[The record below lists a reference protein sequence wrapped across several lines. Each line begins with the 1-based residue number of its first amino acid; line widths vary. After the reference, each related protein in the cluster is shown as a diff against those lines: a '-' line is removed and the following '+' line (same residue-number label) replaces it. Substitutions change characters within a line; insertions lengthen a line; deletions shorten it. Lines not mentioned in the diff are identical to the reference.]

1 MLICISNL
9 IKTERDSKE
18 ISLLPIPLYYRL
30 IDTQMLQ
37 FNGNSLILTNIPKE
51 NWFVLDQLID
61 HFHHYEKD
69 FELEVQSEENSL
81 NTAEIDKVISHLC
94 EIHFPQLDLKSIERN
109 QNAIEQGYI
118 FFSEDST
125 MYLKADSLQGIYY
138 GIQTIIQLLNS
149 TNSKNLLRQVAIIDY
164 PRLKIRGVSDDISR
178 GQTATVENLK
188 KFIKTLS
195 HFKINHYYLVY
206 MQDMFKFEKYPDIG
220 KGRGAYSKAE
230 IKDLFDYAKKH
241 FVELIPIFQTIGH
254 WENILHGENYWD
266 YGEFPGSNSLNV
278 ANEQIYSLLDNMIEE
293 LREVFKSEYFHIG
306 ADESWDVGKGA
317 SKEYVDK
324 IGISQAYLKH
334 YKKVYEIVK
343 KHGYNKIIIYHD
355 ILYKHQEVLE
365 GLPDDMIIMYWKYNT
380 KDKHPIVD
388 KIKEFK
394 LPLVVSPSII
404 DYNRIFPSFLRS
416 EKNITNLIK
425 YGYKNGAIGEI
436 TSSWGDYNN
445 KELRENRI
453 YGFIYSAQIGWDPVR
468 EMNFLIFWKSA
479 LFHFF
484 GIDDLRLLKVIKI
497 LRTVEVNKRLHNRQ
511 TFYYNHFFSHPYN
524 KKSKIHRRNLKTSKF
539 DAVIKDMDEI
549 ITLCKDLELNVLMNK
564 ENLQVFAFI
573 AKHIKFYCKKR
584 INSKKLVDYKPKGLR
599 VSFKMQ
605 IIEEIE
611 SLISDLTS
619 LLDEYES
626 IWMRTA
632 KKDGFEEIR
641 NKYLWLM
648 AFYNEKIE
656 DINNKREWINPNI
669 PSETIYLDSKNKH
682 QVDTVFF
689 KKTFEIQD
697 EIKSA
702 YVQVIGWNYAKLS
715 LNNKAVGHII
725 TRQSLNYVVLKN
737 NIQIFDLK
745 DYVKK
750 GENIILIETM
760 QYDGGIG
767 SVNVYGEI
775 KLKSDRTF
783 QIYTDKSWL
792 GTRVSNGQ
800 WKKVKSFGS
809 PPKFTGGLCFPNFD
823 LNRHS
828 LQSDMMTSF
837 NALIGRI
844 PKKMYWFLVVVMK
857 LFNRYDV
864 LE

>member
-1 MLICISNL
+1 MLICISSL
-9 IKTERDSKE
+9 IKTERDSKV
-18 ISLLPIPLYYRL
+18 ISLLPVPLHYKL
-30 IDTQMLQ
+30 TDTHLLQ
-37 FNGNSLILTNIPKE
+37 FSGKSSISTDIPKE
-51 NWFVLDQLID
+51 DWFVLEQLID
-61 HFHHYEKD
+61 HFQHYGKE
-69 FELEVQSEENSL
+69 FELEIRSENNSQ
-81 NTAEIDKVISHLC
+81 NTAESDKVILSLC
-94 EIHFPQLDLKSIERN
+94 EKHFPQLDLNSIKRET
-109 QNAIEQGYI
+109 NAIEQGYSL
-118 FFSEDST
+118 FSGEST

-178 GQTATVENLK
+178 GQAATVENLK

-230 IKDLFDYAKKH
+230 IKELFDYAKRH

-254 WENILHGENYWD
+254 WENILHDENYWD

-278 ANEQIYSLLDNMIEE
+278 ANEQIYILLDNMIGE

-317 SKEYVDK
+317 SKTYVDK

-334 YKKVYEIVK
+334 YRKVHDIVK
-343 KHGYNKIIIYHD
+343 KHGYTKIIIYHD
-355 ILYKHQEVLE
+355 ILYKHKEVLE
-365 GLPDDMIIMYWKYNT
+365 GLPEDMIIMYWKYNT

-388 KIKEFK
+388 TIKEFK

-404 DYNRIFPSFLRS
+404 DYNRLFPSFLRS

-445 KELRENRI
+445 KEIRENRV
-453 YGFIYSAQIGWDPVR
+453 YGFIYSAQKGWDPVR
-468 EMNFLIFWKSA
+468 EMNYLLFWKSA

-484 GIDDLRLLKVIKI
+484 GIDDSRLLKVIKT
-497 LRTVEVNKRLHNRQ
+497 LRTVETSNRLHTRQ

-539 DAVIKDMDEI
+539 HAVIKDMDEI
-549 ITLCKDLELNVLMNK
+549 ITFCEELELLVSMNK

-584 INSKKLVDYKPKGLR
+584 INSKKLAEYNPKRLKI
-599 VSFKMQ
+599 SLKMQ
-605 IIEEIE
+605 MIEEIKN
-611 SLISDLTS
+611 LIQDLTS
-619 LLDEYES
+619 LLDEYET
-626 IWMRTA
+626 IWMRNA
-632 KKDGFEEIR
+632 KKDGFEAIR
-641 NKYLWLM
+641 NKYLWLIE
-648 AFYNEKIE
+648 FYNEKIE
-656 DINNKREWINPNI
+656 EINNKKEWINPNI
-669 PSETIYLDSKNKH
+669 PSETIYLDSKKKH

-689 KKTFEIQD
+689 KKTFKIQE

-702 YVQVIGWNYAKLS
+702 YVQVIGWNFAKVS
-715 LNNKAVGHII
+715 LNSKLVGHVI

-745 DYVKK
+745 DYIRK
-750 GENIILIETM
+750 GENLILIETM

-767 SVNVYGEI
+767 SLNIYGEI
-775 KLKSDRTF
+775 KLKSNRTI

-792 GTRVSNGQ
+792 GTRESNGQ

-809 PPKFTGGLCFPNFD
+809 PPKVTGGLCYPNFEG
-823 LNRHS
+823 NRHS
-828 LQSDMMTSF
+828 LQADMMTNF

-844 PKKMYWFLVVVMK
+844 PKKLYWFLVLVMK

>member
-1 MLICISNL
+1 MLICISSL
-9 IKTERDSKE
+9 IKTEIDSKE
-18 ISLLPIPLYYRL
+18 ISLLPVPLYFKL
-30 IDTQMLQ
+30 INTQMLQ
-37 FNGNSLILTNIPKE
+37 FSGNSLILTDIPKVD
-51 NWFVLDQLID
+51 WFVLDQLLD
-61 HFHHYEKD
+61 HLHYYEKE
-69 FELEVQSEENSL
+69 FELKVQYEKNSL
-81 NTAEIDKVISHLC
+81 NTTEIDKVISGLC
-94 EIHFPQLDLKSIERN
+94 KKHFPQLDLNSIKRN

-118 FFSEDST
+118 LFSEDSK

-138 GIQTIIQLLNS
+138 GIQTMIQLLNS

-178 GQTATVENLK
+178 GQVATVENLK

-206 MQDMFKFEKYPDIG
+206 MHDMFKFEKYPDIG

-254 WENILHGENYWD
+254 WENILHDENYWD
-266 YGEFPGSNSLNV
+266 YGEFPGSNSLNL
-278 ANEQIYSLLDNMIEE
+278 ANEQIYVLLDNMIEE
-293 LREVFKSEYFHIG
+293 LSEVFKSEYFHIG

-317 SKEYVDK
+317 SKAYVDK

-334 YKKVYEIVK
+334 YKKVHEIVK
-343 KHGYNKIIIYHD
+343 KHGYTKIIIYHD
-355 ILYKHQEVLE
+355 ILYKHKEVLV
-365 GLPDDMIIMYWKYNT
+365 GLPEDMIIMYWKYNT

-388 KIKEFK
+388 KIKDFK

-404 DYNRIFPSFLRS
+404 DYSRIFPSFLRS

-445 KELRENRI
+445 KEIRENRI

-468 EMNFLIFWKSA
+468 EMNFLIFWKSV

-484 GIDDLRLLKVIKI
+484 GIEDSRLLKVIKI
-497 LRTVEVNKRLHNRQ
+497 LRTVEADNRLHTKQ
-511 TFYYNHFFSHPYN
+511 TLYYNHFFSHPYN
-524 KKSKIHRRNLKTSKF
+524 KKSKIHRKNLKTSKF

-549 ITLCKDLELNVLMNK
+549 ITLCKELELNVLRNE

-584 INSKKLVDYKPKGLR
+584 INSKKLVDYNPKKQRISLTL
-599 VSFKMQ
+599 Q
-605 IIEEIE
+605 IIEEIKN
-611 SLISDLTS
+611 LVRDLTS
-619 LLDEYES
+619 LLEEYED

-641 NKYLWLM
+641 SKYLWLIE
-648 AFYNEKIE
+648 FYNEKIE
-656 DINNKREWINPNI
+656 EINNDKEWINPNI
-669 PSETIYLDSKNKH
+669 PSETIYLDSKKKH

-689 KKTFEIQD
+689 KKTFNIQE

-702 YVQVIGWNYAKLS
+702 YVQVIGWNFAKLS
-715 LNNKAVGHII
+715 LNNKHLGHVI

-737 NIQIFDLK
+737 NIQIFDFK
-745 DYVKK
+745 DYVRK
-750 GENIILIETM
+750 GENVILIETT
-760 QYDGGIG
+760 QFAGGVG
-767 SVNVYGEI
+767 SVNIYGEI
-775 KLKSDRTF
+775 KLKSDHII

-792 GTRVSNGQ
+792 GTREVNGQ

-809 PPKFTGGLCFPNFD
+809 PPKVTGGLCYPNFEG
-823 LNRHS
+823 NRHS

-844 PKKMYWFLVVVMK
+844 PKKFYFLLKIVMK
-857 LFNRYDV
+857 LFNRYDI

>member
-1 MLICISNL
+1 MLICISSL
-9 IKTERDSKE
+9 IKTEENSKE
-18 ISLLPIPLYYRL
+18 ISLLPVPLYYKL
-30 IDTQMLQ
+30 TNTQLLQ
-37 FNGNSLILTNIPKE
+37 FSGKSLILTDVLKE
-51 NWFVLDQLID
+51 DWFVFDQLID
-61 HFHHYEKD
+61 HFRSYQKE
-69 FELEVQSEENSL
+69 FELEIQSEKNSQ
-81 NTAEIDKVISHLC
+81 NTADSEKMISSLC
-94 EIHFPQLDLKSIERN
+94 KKYFPKLDLNSIKRN
-109 QNAIEQGYI
+109 TNATEQGY
-118 FFSEDST
+118 FLFSEDST

-178 GQTATVENLK
+178 GQAATVDNLK

-206 MQDMFKFEKYPDIG
+206 MQDMFEFEKYPDIG
-220 KGRGAYSKAE
+220 RGRGAYSKAE
-230 IKDLFDYAKKH
+230 IKELFDYAKRH

-254 WENILHGENYWD
+254 WENILHDENYWN
-266 YGEFPGSNSLNV
+266 YGEFPGSNSLNI
-278 ANEQIYSLLDNMIEE
+278 ANEQIYVLLDRMIGE
-293 LREVFKSEYFHIG
+293 LREVFKSDYFHIG

-317 SKEYVDK
+317 SKVYVDK

-343 KHGYNKIIIYHD
+343 KHGYTKIIIYHD
-355 ILYKHQEVLE
+355 ILYKHKEVLE
-365 GLPDDMIIMYWKYNT
+365 GLPEDMIIMYWKYNT
-380 KDKHPIVD
+380 KDNHPIVD

-445 KELRENRI
+445 KEIRENRI

-484 GIDDLRLLKVIKI
+484 GIDDSRLLKVIKI
-497 LRTVEVNKRLHNRQ
+497 LRTVEANNRLHTRQ

-524 KKSKIHRRNLKTSKF
+524 KNSKFHKRNLKTSKF
-539 DAVIKDMDEI
+539 DTVIKDMDEI
-549 ITLCKDLELNVLMNK
+549 ITLCKELELNVVKNE
-564 ENLQVFAFI
+564 ENLQVLAFI
-573 AKHIKFYCKKR
+573 AKHIKFYCEKR
-584 INSKKLVDYKPKGLR
+584 INSKKLVDNNPKRQRISL
-599 VSFKMQ
+599 KKQ
-605 IIEEIE
+605 IIEEIKN
-611 SLISDLTS
+611 LIHDLTA
-619 LLDEYES
+619 LLEEYEA
-626 IWMRTA
+626 IWMKIA

-641 NKYLWLM
+641 SKYLWLIE
-648 AFYNEKIE
+648 FYNEKIE
-656 DINNKREWINPNI
+656 EINNMEEWINPNI

-689 KKTFEIQD
+689 NKTFKIQEEI
-697 EIKSA
+697 ISA
-702 YVQVIGWNYAKLS
+702 YVQVIGWNFAKLS
-715 LNNKAVGHII
+715 LNNALIGHVI

-745 DYVKK
+745 DYLKK
-750 GENIILIETM
+750 GENLILLETM
-760 QYDGGIG
+760 QYGGGVG
-767 SVNVYGEI
+767 SVNIYGEI
-775 KLKSDRTF
+775 KFISDPPI

-792 GTRVSNGQ
+792 GTREIDGQ

-809 PPKFTGGLCFPNFD
+809 PPRVTGGLCYPNFET
-823 LNRHS
+823 NRHS

-844 PKKMYWFLVVVMK
+844 PKKLYFLLKIVMK
-857 LFNRYDV
+857 LFNRYDI

>member
-1 MLICISNL
+1 MLICISRL
-9 IKTERDSKE
+9 IKTEIDSKE
-18 ISLLPIPLYYRL
+18 ISLLPVPLYYKL
-30 IDTQMLQ
+30 TDSHLLQ
-37 FNGNSLILTNIPKE
+37 FSGNSLILTDIPKE
-51 NWFVLDQLID
+51 DWFVLEQLIE
-61 HFHHYEKD
+61 HFHLYEKE
-69 FELEVQSEENSL
+69 FELKIQYEENSR
-81 NTAEIDKVISHLC
+81 NTAENEKVILSLC
-94 EIHFPQLDLKSIERN
+94 EKHFPQLDVNNIKRN
-109 QNAIEQGYI
+109 QNSIEQGY
-118 FFSEDST
+118 FLFSEDST
-125 MYLKADSLQGIYY
+125 MYLRADSLQGIYY

-149 TNSKNLLRQVAIIDY
+149 TNSKNLFRQVAIIDY

-178 GQTATVENLK
+178 GQAATVENLK

-230 IKDLFDYAKKH
+230 IKDLFDYAKRH
-241 FVELIPIFQTIGH
+241 FIELIPIFQTIGH
-254 WENILHGENYWD
+254 WENILHDENYWD
-266 YGEFPGSNSLNV
+266 YGEFPGSNSLNI
-278 ANEQIYSLLDNMIEE
+278 ANEQIYTLLDNMIGE

-317 SKEYVDK
+317 SKAYVDK

-334 YKKVYEIVK
+334 YKKVHEIVK
-343 KHGYNKIIIYHD
+343 KHGYTKIIIYHD
-355 ILYKHQEVLE
+355 ILYKHKEVLE
-365 GLPDDMIIMYWKYNT
+365 GLPEDMIIMYWKYNT

-445 KELRENRI
+445 KEIRENRI

-484 GIDDLRLLKVIKI
+484 GIDDSRLLKIVKI
-497 LRTVEVNKRLHNRQ
+497 LRTVEASDRLHIRQ

-549 ITLCKDLELNVLMNK
+549 ITFSKELELDVLKNK
-564 ENLQVFAFI
+564 ENLHVFAFI
-573 AKHIKFYCKKR
+573 AKHIKFYCQKR
-584 INSKKLVDYKPKGLR
+584 INSKKLVDYTPKKLR
-599 VSFKMQ
+599 MSLKKH

-611 SLISDLTS
+611 NLVKGLTN
-619 LLDEYES
+619 LLDEYGE
-626 IWMRTA
+626 IWRRSA

-641 NKYLWLM
+641 SKYLWLIE
-648 AFYNEKIE
+648 FYNEKIE
-656 DINNKREWINPNI
+656 EINNKKEWINPNI
-669 PSETIYLDSKNKH
+669 PSGTIYLDSKNKH

-689 KKTFEIQD
+689 KKTFEIQE

-702 YVQVIGWNYAKLS
+702 YVQVIGWNFAKLS
-715 LNNKAVGHII
+715 LNNKFVGHII

-745 DYVKK
+745 DYLRK
-750 GENIILIETM
+750 GENVILLETM

-775 KLKSDRTF
+775 KLKSESIF

-792 GTRVSNGQ
+792 GSRESNGQ

-809 PPKFTGGLCFPNFD
+809 PPKVTGGLCYPNFED
-823 LNRHS
+823 KRHS

-844 PKKMYWFLVVVMK
+844 PKKLYFLLKFVMK
-857 LFNRYDV
+857 LFNRYDI

>member
-1 MLICISNL
+1 MLICINSL
-9 IKTERDSKE
+9 IKTEIDSKE
-18 ISLLPIPLYYRL
+18 ISLLPVPLYYKL
-30 IDTQMLQ
+30 IDTQLLQ
-37 FNGNSLILTNIPKE
+37 FSGKSLILTDIPKE
-51 NWFVLDQLID
+51 DWFVLDQLIE
-61 HFHHYEKD
+61 HLQLYKKEFELKVQYEK
-69 FELEVQSEENSL
+69 NSL
-81 NTAEIDKVISHLC
+81 NTAENNKVIFSLC
-94 EIHFPQLDLKSIERN
+94 EKNFPQLDLNSIKRN
-109 QNAIEQGYI
+109 QNAIEQGY
-118 FFSEDST
+118 FLFSEDST
-125 MYLKADSLQGIYY
+125 LYLKADSLQGIYY

-164 PRLKIRGVSDDISR
+164 PRLMIRGVSDDISR
-178 GQTATVENLK
+178 GQAATVENLK

-254 WENILHGENYWD
+254 WENILHDENYWD
-266 YGEFPGSNSLNV
+266 YGEFPGSNSLSV
-278 ANEQIYSLLDNMIEE
+278 ANEQIYVLLDNMIGE

-306 ADESWDVGKGA
+306 ADESWDVGKGT
-317 SKEYVDK
+317 SKTYVDK

-334 YKKVYEIVK
+334 YKKVHEIVK

-355 ILYKHQEVLE
+355 ILYKHKEVLE

-388 KIKEFK
+388 KIKEFD
-394 LPLVVSPSII
+394 LPFVVSPSII

-425 YGYKNGAIGEI
+425 YGYENGSIGEI

-445 KELRENRI
+445 KEIRENRI
-453 YGFIYSAQIGWDPVR
+453 YGFIYSAQKGWDPVR
-468 EMNFLIFWKSA
+468 EMNYRIFWKSA

-484 GIDDLRLLKVIKI
+484 GIDDPRLLKVIKI
-497 LRTVEVNKRLHNRQ
+497 LRTVETSKRLHTRQ

-524 KKSKIHRRNLKTSKF
+524 KKSKIHRKNLKTSKF
-539 DAVIKDMDEI
+539 DAVIKDMDDI
-549 ITLCKDLELNVLMNK
+549 ITMCKELELDVLMNK

-584 INSKKLVDYKPKGLR
+584 INSKKLVAYNPKRLKI
-599 VSFKMQ
+599 SLKTQ
-605 IIEEIE
+605 IIEEIKY
-611 SLISDLTS
+611 LIQDLTS

-626 IWMRTA
+626 IWMSTA
-632 KKDGFEEIR
+632 KKDGFEAIKI
-641 NKYLWLM
+641 KYLWLIE
-648 AFYNEKIE
+648 FYSEKIE
-656 DINNKREWINPNI
+656 EINNKKEWINPNI

-689 KKTFEIQD
+689 TKTFKIQE

-702 YVQVIGWNYAKLS
+702 YMQVIGWNFAKLS
-715 LNNKAVGHII
+715 LNNKLVGHVI

-745 DYVKK
+745 DYIKN
-750 GENIILIETM
+750 GENVFLIETM
-760 QYDGGIG
+760 QYAGGIG
-767 SVNVYGEI
+767 SVNIYGEI

-783 QIYTDKSWL
+783 KIYTDKSWL
-792 GTRVSNGQ
+792 GTRESNKQ
-800 WKKVKSFGS
+800 WRKVKSFGS
-809 PPKFTGGLCFPNFD
+809 PPKVTGGLCYPNFEH
-823 LNRHS
+823 NRHS

-844 PKKMYWFLVVVMK
+844 PKKMYWFLVLIMK

>member
-1 MLICISNL
+1 MLICINSL
-9 IKTERDSKE
+9 IKTERDSKD
-18 ISLLPIPLYYRL
+18 ISLLPVPLYYKL
-30 IDTQMLQ
+30 TDTQLLQ
-37 FNGNSLILTNIPKE
+37 FSGKSLILTDILKE
-51 NWFVLDQLID
+51 DWFVFDQLLD
-61 HFHHYEKD
+61 HFHRYEKE
-69 FELEVQSEENSL
+69 FELEIQSEKNL
-81 NTAEIDKVISHLC
+81 QNTAESDKVISSLC
-94 EIHFPQLDLKSIERN
+94 ENYFPKLDLNSIKRN
-109 QNAIEQGYI
+109 TNAIEQGY
-118 FFSEDST
+118 FLFSEDST

-164 PRLKIRGVSDDISR
+164 PRLQIRGVSDDISR
-178 GQTATVENLK
+178 GQAATIENLK

-220 KGRGAYSKAE
+220 KGRGASKA
-230 IKDLFDYAKKH
+230 
-241 FVELIPIFQTIGH
+241 
-254 WENILHGENYWD
+254 
-266 YGEFPGSNSLNV
+266 
-278 ANEQIYSLLDNMIEE
+278 
-293 LREVFKSEYFHIG
+293 
-306 ADESWDVGKGA
+306 
-317 SKEYVDK
+317 YVDK
-324 IGISQAYLKH
+324 IGISKAYLKH

-343 KHGYNKIIIYHD
+343 KHGYTKIIIYHD
-355 ILYKHQEVLE
+355 ILYKHKEVLV
-365 GLPDDMIIMYWKYNT
+365 GLPEDMIIMYWKYDT

-404 DYNRIFPSFLRS
+404 DYNRLFPSLLRS

-445 KELRENRI
+445 KEIRENRI

-484 GIDDLRLLKVIKI
+484 GIDDSRLLKVIKI
-497 LRTVEVNKRLHNRQ
+497 LRTVEANNRLHTRQ

-524 KKSKIHRRNLKTSKF
+524 KNSKIHKRNLKTSKY

-549 ITLCKDLELNVLMNK
+549 LTLCKELELKVLKNE

-584 INSKKLVDYKPKGLR
+584 INSKKLVDYAPKKLR
-599 VSFKMQ
+599 MNLKKH

-611 SLISDLTS
+611 NLIQYLTS
-619 LLDEYES
+619 LLEEYES
-626 IWMRTA
+626 IWMIIA
-632 KKDGFEEIR
+632 KKDGFKAIK
-641 NKYLWLM
+641 NKYLWLIE
-648 AFYNEKIE
+648 FYNKKIE
-656 DINNKREWINPNI
+656 EIKGKEEWINPNI

-689 KKTFEIQD
+689 NKTFEIPE

-702 YVQVIGWNYAKLS
+702 YVQVIGWNFAKLS
-715 LNNKAVGHII
+715 LNNTLLGHVI

-745 DYVKK
+745 DYIRK
-750 GENIILIETM
+750 GENLILIETM
-760 QYDGGIG
+760 QYDGGVA
-767 SVNVYGEI
+767 SVNIYGEI
-775 KLKSDRTF
+775 KLKSNQTI

-792 GTRVSNGQ
+792 GTRELSGQ

-809 PPKFTGGLCFPNFD
+809 PPRVTGGLCYPNFE

-844 PKKMYWFLVVVMK
+844 PKKMYWPLVLIMK

>member
-1 MLICISNL
+1 MLICINSL
-9 IKTERDSKE
+9 IKTERDSKD
-18 ISLLPIPLYYRL
+18 ISLLPVPLYYKL
-30 IDTQMLQ
+30 TDTQLLQ
-37 FNGNSLILTNIPKE
+37 FSGKSLILTDILKE
-51 NWFVLDQLID
+51 DWFVFDQLLD
-61 HFHHYEKD
+61 HFHRYEKE
-69 FELEVQSEENSL
+69 FELEIQSEKNL
-81 NTAEIDKVISHLC
+81 QNTAESDKVISSLC
-94 EIHFPQLDLKSIERN
+94 ENYFPKLDLNSIKRN
-109 QNAIEQGYI
+109 TNAIEQGY
-118 FFSEDST
+118 FLFSEDST

-164 PRLKIRGVSDDISR
+164 PRLEIRGVSDDISR
-178 GQTATVENLK
+178 GQAATIENLK

-230 IKDLFDYAKKH
+230 IKDLFEYAKKH

-254 WENILHGENYWD
+254 WENILHDENYWD

-278 ANEQIYSLLDNMIEE
+278 ANEQIYVLLDNMIGE

-317 SKEYVDK
+317 SKAYVDK

-343 KHGYNKIIIYHD
+343 KHGYTKIIIYHD
-355 ILYKHQEVLE
+355 ILYKHKEVLV
-365 GLPDDMIIMYWKYNT
+365 GLPEDMIIMYWKYDT

-404 DYNRIFPSFLRS
+404 DYNRLFPSLLRS

-445 KELRENRI
+445 KEIRENRI

-484 GIDDLRLLKVIKI
+484 GIDDSRLLKVIKI
-497 LRTVEVNKRLHNRQ
+497 LRTVEANDRLHTRQ

-524 KKSKIHRRNLKTSKF
+524 KNSKIHKRNLKTSKY

-549 ITLCKDLELNVLMNK
+549 LTLCKELELDVLMNE

-573 AKHIKFYCKKR
+573 AKHIKFYCNKR
-584 INSKKLVDYKPKGLR
+584 INSKKLVDYAPKKLR
-599 VSFKMQ
+599 MNLKKH

-611 SLISDLTS
+611 NLIQYLTS
-619 LLDEYES
+619 LLEEYES
-626 IWMRTA
+626 IWMIIA
-632 KKDGFEEIR
+632 KKDGFKAIK
-641 NKYLWLM
+641 NKYLWLIE
-648 AFYNEKIE
+648 FYNKKIE
-656 DINNKREWINPNI
+656 EIKGKEEWINPNI

-689 KKTFEIQD
+689 NKTFEIPE

-702 YVQVIGWNYAKLS
+702 YVQVIGWNFAKLS
-715 LNNKAVGHII
+715 LNNTLLGHVI

-745 DYVKK
+745 DYIRK
-750 GENIILIETM
+750 GENLILIETM
-760 QYDGGIG
+760 QYDGGVG
-767 SVNVYGEI
+767 SVNIYGEI
-775 KLKSDRTF
+775 KLKSNQTI

-792 GTRVSNGQ
+792 GTRELSGQ

-809 PPKFTGGLCFPNFD
+809 PPRVTGGLCYPNFE

-844 PKKMYWFLVVVMK
+844 PKKMYWLLVLIMK

>member
-1 MLICISNL
+1 MYL
-9 IKTERDSKE
+9 EE
-18 ISLLPIPLYYRL
+18 ISLLPVPLYYKL
-30 IDTQMLQ
+30 TDTQLLQ
-37 FNGNSLILTNIPKE
+37 FSGNSLILTDIPKE
-51 NWFVLDQLID
+51 DWYVLDQLID
-61 HFHHYEKD
+61 HFQHYEKE
-69 FELEVQSEENSL
+69 FELEVQSEKNSK
-81 NTAEIDKVISHLC
+81 NTAESDKVISSLC
-94 EIHFPQLDLKSIERN
+94 EKYFPQLDLNKIERN
-109 QNAIEQGYI
+109 QNAIEQGY
-118 FFSEDST
+118 FLFSKDST
-125 MYLKADSLQGIYY
+125 MYLKADALQGIFY

-178 GQTATVENLK
+178 GQAATVENLK

-220 KGRGAYSKAE
+220 KERGAYSKAE
-230 IKDLFDYAKKH
+230 IKDLFSYAKKH

-254 WENILHGENYWD
+254 WENILHDENYWD

-278 ANEQIYSLLDNMIEE
+278 ANEQIYILLDNMIGE

-317 SKEYVDK
+317 SKSYVDN

-365 GLPDDMIIMYWKYNT
+365 GLPEDMIIMYWKYNT

-404 DYNRIFPSFLRS
+404 DYNRLFPSFLRS

-425 YGYKNGAIGEI
+425 YGYNNGAIGEI

-445 KELRENRI
+445 KEIRENRI

-484 GIDDLRLLKVIKI
+484 GIDDSRLLKVIKT
-497 LRTVEVNKRLHNRQ
+497 LRTIEADNRLHTRQ
-511 TFYYNHFFSHPYN
+511 TLYYNHFFSHPYN
-524 KKSKIHRRNLKTSKF
+524 KNSKIHKKNLKTSKF
-539 DAVIKDMDEI
+539 DAVIRDMDEI
-549 ITLCKDLELNVLMNK
+549 IVLCKELELNVLMNK

-573 AKHIKFYCKKR
+573 AKHIKIYCKKR
-584 INSKKLVDYKPKGLR
+584 INSKKLVGYNPKRLKINL
-599 VSFKMQ
+599 KMQ
-605 IIEEIE
+605 IIKEIE
-611 SLISDLTS
+611 SLIQDLTS

-641 NKYLWLM
+641 GKYLWLIE
-648 AFYNEKIE
+648 FYNEKIE
-656 DINNKREWINPNI
+656 EINSEGEWINPNI

-682 QVDTVFF
+682 QVDAVYF
-689 KKTFEIQD
+689 KKKIDIQE
-697 EIKSA
+697 EIKNA
-702 YVQVIGWNYAKLS
+702 YVQVIGWNYSKLS
-715 LNNKAVGHII
+715 LNNKFIGHVI

-745 DYVKK
+745 DYIRK
-750 GENIILIETM
+750 GENVILLETT
-760 QYDGGIG
+760 QYDGGVG
-767 SVNVYGEI
+767 SVNIYGEI
-775 KLKSDRTF
+775 ELKSNRTIQF
-783 QIYTDKSWL
+783 YTDKSWL
-792 GTRVSNGQ
+792 GTRDLNGN
-800 WKKVKSFGS
+800 WMKVKSFGL
-809 PPKFTGGLCFPNFD
+809 PPKVTGGLCYPNFKH
-823 LNRHS
+823 NRHS

-844 PKKMYWFLVVVMK
+844 PKKMYWFLRLVIK
-857 LFNRYDV
+857 LFNRYDII
-864 LE
+864 E

>member
-1 MLICISNL
+1 MLIYISSL
-9 IKTERDSKE
+9 IKTETDSKE
-18 ISLLPIPLYYRL
+18 ISLLPVPLYYKL
-30 IDTQMLQ
+30 IETQLLQ
-37 FNGNSLILTNIPKE
+37 FSGNSLILTDIPKE
-51 NWFVLDQLID
+51 DWYVLDQLID
-61 HFHHYEKD
+61 HFQLYEK
-69 FELEVQSEENSL
+69 ELELEIKSEKNSQ
-81 NTAEIDKVISHLC
+81 NTAEINEAITNLC
-94 EIHFPQLDLKSIERN
+94 EKYFPQLDLNGINRK
-109 QNAIEQGYI
+109 QNAIEQGY
-118 FFSEDST
+118 FLFSKGST

-138 GIQTIIQLLNS
+138 GIQTLIQLLNA
-149 TNSKNLLRQVAIIDY
+149 TNSKNALRQVAIIDY
-164 PRLKIRGVSDDISR
+164 PKLKIRGVSDDISR
-178 GQTATVENLK
+178 GQAATVENLK

-206 MQDMFKFEKYPDIG
+206 MQDMFKFEKYSDIG

-254 WENILHGENYWD
+254 WENILHDENYWD
-266 YGEFPGSNSLNV
+266 YGEFPGSNSLNI
-278 ANEQIYSLLDNMIEE
+278 ANEQIYTLLDNMIEE

-317 SKEYVDK
+317 SKVYVDQV
-324 IGISQAYLKH
+324 GISQAYLKH
-334 YKKVYEIVK
+334 YKKVHEIVK
-343 KHGYNKIIIYHD
+343 KHGYTKIVIYHD
-355 ILYKHQEVLE
+355 ILYKYKEVLE
-365 GLPDDMIIMYWKYNT
+365 GLPEDMIIMYWKYNT

-404 DYNRIFPSFLRS
+404 DYNRLFPSFLRS

-445 KELRENRI
+445 KEIRENRI

-484 GIDDLRLLKVIKI
+484 GIDDSRLLKVIKI
-497 LRTVEVNKRLHNRQ
+497 LRTVEANNRLHTRQ

-539 DAVIKDMDEI
+539 EVVIKDMDEI
-549 ITLCKDLELNVLMNK
+549 VSLCKELELDVLMNE

-584 INSKKLVDYKPKGLR
+584 INSKKLVDYTPKKLR
-599 VSFKMQ
+599 MSLKQHIM
-605 IIEEIE
+605 EEIE
-611 SLISDLTS
+611 DLIQDLTS
-619 LLDEYES
+619 LLDEYEV
-626 IWMRTA
+626 IWMKTA

-641 NKYLWLM
+641 VKYLWLLE
-648 AFYNEKIE
+648 FYKEKIE
-656 DINNKREWINPNI
+656 EINNKKEWINPNI
-669 PSETIYLDSKNKH
+669 PSETIYLDSKKKH

-689 KKTFEIQD
+689 KKTFKIQE

-702 YVQVIGWNYAKLS
+702 YVQVIGWNFAKLS
-715 LNNKAVGHII
+715 LNDKHVGHVI
-725 TRQSLNYVVLKN
+725 TRQSLNYFILKN

-745 DYVKK
+745 NYLRK
-750 GENIILIETM
+750 GENLILIETM
-760 QYDGGIG
+760 QYDGGVG
-767 SVNVYGEI
+767 SVNIYGEI
-775 KLKSDRTF
+775 KLKSDRIIQLF
-783 QIYTDKSWL
+783 TDKSWL
-792 GTRVSNGQ
+792 GTREVNGQ
-800 WKKVKSFGS
+800 GKKVKSFGS
-809 PPKFTGGLCFPNFD
+809 PPKVTGGLCYPNFEG
-823 LNRHS
+823 NRHS

-844 PKKMYWFLVVVMK
+844 PKKFYFLLKIVMK
-857 LFNRYDV
+857 LFYRYDV

>member
-1 MLICISNL
+1 MLICIRNL
-9 IKTERDSKE
+9 IKNEIDTKE
-18 ISLLPIPLYYRL
+18 ISLLPEPLYYKL
-30 IDTQMLQ
+30 IDSQMMQ
-37 FNGNSLILTNIPKE
+37 FRGNSLILTDIPKE
-51 NWFVLDQLID
+51 DWFVLDQFID
-61 HFHHYEKD
+61 HFQHYEKE
-69 FELEVQSEENSL
+69 FELEVQYDKNSL
-81 NTAEIDKVISHLC
+81 NKIEIDKMISSLC
-94 EIHFPQLDLKSIERN
+94 EKYFPQLDLNSIKRN
-109 QNAIEQGYI
+109 QNAIEQGY
-118 FFSEDST
+118 FLFSEDST
-125 MYLKADSLQGIYY
+125 MYLKADSIQGIYY
-138 GIQTIIQLLNS
+138 GIQTLIQLLNS
-149 TNSKNLLRQVAIIDY
+149 SNSKNLLRQVAIIDY

-178 GQTATVENLK
+178 GQAATVENLK

-254 WENILHGENYWD
+254 WENILHDENYWD
-266 YGEFPGSNSLNV
+266 YGEFPGSNSLNI
-278 ANEQIYSLLDNMIEE
+278 ANEQIYTLLDNMIEE

-317 SKEYVDK
+317 SKAYVDK

-343 KHGYNKIIIYHD
+343 KHGYNKIIVYHD
-355 ILYKHQEVLE
+355 ILYKHKEVLV
-365 GLPDDMIIMYWKYNT
+365 GLPKDMIVMYWKYNT

-388 KIKEFK
+388 KIKEFN

-404 DYNRIFPSFLRS
+404 DYNRLFPSFLRS

-445 KELRENRI
+445 KEIRENRI
-453 YGFIYSAQIGWDPVR
+453 YGFIYSAQIGWDPIR
-468 EMNFLIFWKSA
+468 EINFLIFWKSA

-497 LRTVEVNKRLHNRQ
+497 LRTVEASNRLHTKQ
-511 TFYYNHFFSHPYN
+511 TFYYIHFFSHPYN
-524 KKSKIHRRNLKTSKF
+524 KKSSIYRRNIKTSKF
-539 DAVIKDMDEI
+539 EIVIKDMDEI
-549 ITLCKDLELNVLMNK
+549 IALCKEVESNVLRNK
-564 ENLQVFAFI
+564 ENLQVFAYI
-573 AKHIKFYCKKR
+573 AKHIKLYCKKR
-584 INSKKLVDYKPKGLR
+584 INSKKLVDYNPKRLK
-599 VSFKMQ
+599 SNLKMQ
-605 IIEEIE
+605 TIKEIKN
-611 SLISDLTS
+611 LIQDLTS

-641 NKYLWLM
+641 NKYLWLIE
-648 AFYNEKIE
+648 FYNEKIE
-656 DINNKREWINPNI
+656 EINSKREWINPNI
-669 PSETIYLDSKNKH
+669 PSKTIYLDSKNKH

-689 KKTFEIQD
+689 KETFEIQE

-702 YVQVIGWNYAKLS
+702 YVQVIGWNFAKLN
-715 LNNKAVGHII
+715 LNNKLVGHVI
-725 TRQSLNYVVLKN
+725 TRQSLNYVMLKN

-745 DYVKK
+745 DSVRK
-750 GENIILIETM
+750 GENLILIETS
-760 QYDGGIG
+760 QYDGGVG
-767 SVNVYGEI
+767 SVNIYGEI
-775 KLKSDRTF
+775 KLKSNRTI

-792 GTRVSNGQ
+792 GTRELDGQ
-800 WKKVKSFGS
+800 WKKVKNYGS
-809 PPKFTGGLCFPNFD
+809 PPKVTGGLCYPNFES
-823 LNRHS
+823 NRHS

-844 PKKMYWFLVVVMK
+844 PKKMYFLLKIVMK

-864 LE
+864 IE